1 MPCVLIS
8 FFVCFAL
15 VLNCELA
22 SVFCRFLVLIIDSLG
37 RSILFTITAI
47 YLFVCLFLGILM
59 VAFKISM
66 KYVFSKTNMVQG
78 MNRSCMKYLD
88 SLILA
93 TMWVIDAEGLIQLEI
108 NSKDKWQGHRCPWA
122 FVINSYIISKS
133 MSQPINNFRWE
144 QRWAQTQS
152 SGGHSVA

>member
-1 MPCVLIS
+1 MNEHVLCLNLL
-8 FFVCFAL
+8 FCLFCFSSPI
-15 VLNCELA
+15 LNCELA
-22 SVFCRFLVLIIDSLG
+22 SVFCRFLVLIIASLG
-37 RSILFTITAI
+37 RSILFTITVI
-47 YLFVCLFLGILM
+47 DLFVCLFLGILM

-108 NSKDKWQGHRCPWA
+108 NSKDKWQGHRCP
-122 FVINSYIISKS
+122 
-133 MSQPINNFRWE
+133 
-144 QRWAQTQS
+144 
-152 SGGHSVA
+152 